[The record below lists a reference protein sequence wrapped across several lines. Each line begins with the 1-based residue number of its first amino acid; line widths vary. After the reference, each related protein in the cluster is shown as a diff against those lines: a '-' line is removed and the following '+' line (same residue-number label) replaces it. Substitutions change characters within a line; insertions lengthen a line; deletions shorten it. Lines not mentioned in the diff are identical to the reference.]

1 MKRTKIEKLISVI
14 AWLGLVGGILFSA
27 LVCKSTLY
35 SSVSM
40 CVPKAMVE
48 LFGGVFLSVGCW
60 AILMELLALA
70 DRIKKLENK
79 KEGDYQS

>member
-14 AWLGLVGGILFSA
+14 AWLGLVGGILISA
-27 LVCKSTLY
+27 LVCKSTLD
-35 SSVSM
+35 SNVSM
-40 CVPKAMVE
+40 CFPNTMAE

>member
-1 MKRTKIEKLISVI
+1 
-14 AWLGLVGGILFSA
+14 
-27 LVCKSTLY
+27 
-35 SSVSM
+35 
-40 CVPKAMVE
+40 MVE